1 MSTPP
6 LSHILFVGIDVGS
19 QSHSVAFGDEHGN
32 ILLEFDMHHT
42 HEGFEH
48 FFSLL
53 EHYAQIHHAT
63 PRIAMEGYN
72 GWARPFDQMILQR
85 GYHLFSVNNVKL
97 ARFKEMFPG
106 AAKNDR
112 IDAQKI
118 LELFTLDKRLPAAK
132 NVLHPVYA
140 QDEVN
145 RQLKRLSR
153 RYNQLVKERIVI
165 SNRMKADLQSIA
177 PELAALPKHMNSRWF
192 LKFLT
197 LRPDIRMLPSVR
209 SRTIGEIP
217 YIRADAQ
224 ERIRYW
230 QKHARFGEEAEYVV
244 PMIREDALRILE
256 LEDKLSALRKQ
267 MDALIDQSQMATLIQ
282 TIPGFAT
289 VHAATLAG
297 EIGSLERF
305 ESEASLALYIGTTTL
320 DNSSGKHQGT
330 KRSMATNRRAKAAIT
345 DGAAL
350 NARHVE
356 ESNIY
361 LNKKISE
368 GKKHQQAV
376 RSLARHLTRILW
388 NMLTHGREY
397 ETREKVQNG

>member
-6 LSHILFVGIDVGS
+6 FTHTLFVGIDVGS
-19 QSHSVAFGDEHGN
+19 QSHSVAFGDESGN
-32 ILLEFDMHHT
+32 ILLEFEMNHT
-42 HEGFEH
+42 QEGFEH

-53 EHYAQIHHAT
+53 EHYAQTHQAT

-85 GYHLFSVNNVKL
+85 GYDLFSVNNVKL
-97 ARFKEMFPG
+97 ARFKEVFPG

-118 LELFTLDKRLPAAK
+118 LELFTLDERLPAAK
-132 NVLHPVYA
+132 NVLHPVYG
-140 QDEVN
+140 QDEIN
-145 RQLKRLSR
+145 TQLKRLSR
-153 RYNQLVKERIVI
+153 RYEQLTRERIAI
-165 SNRMKADLQSIA
+165 ANRMKADLMSVA
-177 PELAALPKHMNSRWF
+177 PELAVLPKHMNTRWF
-192 LKFLT
+192 LKLLT
-197 LRPDIRMLPSVR
+197 LRPDIRMLPTVR
-209 SRTIGEIP
+209 NSTIDEIP
-217 YIRADAQ
+217 YIRSKAR
-224 ERIRYW
+224 ESIRYW
-230 QKHARFGEEAEYVV
+230 QKHAHFGEETEYVA
-244 PMIREDALRILE
+244 PMIYEDAQRILE
-256 LEDKLSALRKQ
+256 LEEKLTALRKQ
-267 MDALIDQSQMATLIQ
+267 MKALISKSQMATLIQ

-305 ESEASLALYIGTTTL
+305 KSEASLALYIGTTTL
-320 DNSSGKHQGT
+320 DNSSGKYQGT
-330 KRSMATNRRAKAAIT
+330 RRSIATNRRAKAAIT
-345 DGAAL
+345 NGAAL
-350 NARHVE
+350 HARYVE

-376 RSLARHLTRILW
+376 RSLARHLTRVLW
-388 NMLTHGREY
+388 NMLTQGREY